1 MSVLVTGCAGFIG
14 SHLTESLLE
23 DGATVLGV
31 DCFNDNYGRSS
42 KLRNLHRAQEWDNF
56 EFVPVDL
63 ARGDLEDLTADS
75 EVIFHLAAEP
85 GVPTSW
91 GRRFETYLRNNVLA
105 TQQLLEAAKTA
116 HGRRIVYASSS
127 SVYGQAE
134 TLPTTEETQPSPSS
148 PYGMTKL
155 SAEHLCR
162 MYEASDGLETVI
174 LRYFSVFGPR
184 QRPDMA
190 FSRFCTAALDG
201 APITLF
207 GDGAQTRD
215 FTYVDDVVRATRAAA
230 DQTAAAGRIFNI
242 GGGSRAS
249 LTEAIEI
256 LGDLAGRPLEVRR
269 QSAQPGD
276 VRDTGAAIDA
286 ARELLGYSPRV
297 ELRDGLRAQ
306 WEWTLGQ
313 RSVAPR

>member
-1 MSVLVTGCAGFIG
+1 
-14 SHLTESLLE
+14 
-23 DGATVLGV
+23 
-31 DCFNDNYGRSS
+31 
-42 KLRNLHRAQEWDNF
+42 
-56 EFVPVDL
+56 
-63 ARGDLEDLTADS
+63 
-75 EVIFHLAAEP
+75 
-85 GVPTSW
+85 VPTSW

-116 HGRRIVYASSS
+116 PGRRIVYASSS

-134 TLPTTEETQPSPSS
+134 TLPTTEGTPPSPSS

-155 SAEHLCR
+155 SGEHLCR

-201 APITLF
+201 APITVF

-215 FTYVDDVVRATRAAA
+215 FTYVDDVVRATRVAA
-230 DQTAAAGRIFNI
+230 DQADATGGTFNV

-249 LTEAIEI
+249 LLDGLEVIAE
-256 LGDLAGRPLEVRR
+256 LAEQPLEVRR
-269 QSAQPGD
+269 HSTQPGD
-276 VRDTGAAIDA
+276 VHDTGAAIDA
-286 ARELLGYSPRV
+286 AREVLGYSPQV

-313 RSVAPR
+313 RSVASR